1 MNLSPDR
8 IFADRPFGH
17 AESTGRWVSK
27 LTMHPNALYDLERRL
42 RSAGMLRE
50 TGFSRRRTRSGS
62 VARYRGVDVTTDRN
76 LDCRF
81 QAHYSDGTVETI
93 PLDRHSRS

>member
-8 IFADRPFGH
+8 IFADRPFGR
-17 AESTGRWVSK
+17 AEHTGRWVNH
-27 LTMHPNALYDLERRL
+27 LTMHPKALDDLERRL

-50 TGFSRRRTRSGS
+50 TGFSRRRTRNGS
-62 VARYRGVDVTTDRN
+62 AARYRGVDVTTDRN
-76 LDCRF
+76 LESRF
-81 QAHYSDGTVETI
+81 QAHFSDGTVESI